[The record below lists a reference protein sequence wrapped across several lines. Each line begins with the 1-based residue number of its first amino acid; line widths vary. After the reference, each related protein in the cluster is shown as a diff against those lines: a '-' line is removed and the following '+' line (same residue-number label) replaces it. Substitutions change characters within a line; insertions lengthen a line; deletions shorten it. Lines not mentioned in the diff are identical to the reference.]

1 MTCPTR
7 SGWVGNL
14 SPWACEQSEH
24 IDKGAMVWGDGG
36 QTLTRW
42 RTLPIWA
49 GPSPTEPGFNWR
61 GFPSC

>member
-14 SPWACEQSEH
+14 SPWACERSEH

-36 QTLTRW
+36 ADIDAVAHFADLG
-42 RTLPIWA
+42 RTQP
-49 GPSPTEPGFNWR
+49 N
-61 GFPSC
+61 